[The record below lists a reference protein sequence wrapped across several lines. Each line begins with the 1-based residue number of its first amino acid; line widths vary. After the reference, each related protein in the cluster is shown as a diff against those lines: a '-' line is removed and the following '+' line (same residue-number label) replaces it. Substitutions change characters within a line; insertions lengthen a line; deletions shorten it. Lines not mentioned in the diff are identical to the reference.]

1 METKKIRIMALHG
14 LHLRE
19 AARVVRLAQ
28 RFTSRIH
35 LWHNSLK
42 ADTRSILEVLALAVS
57 QDAEVTVVI
66 EGPDEKEAMR
76 EFSQTFENGG
86 GI

>member
-1 METKKIRIMALHG
+1 MENKKIRVLCPHG

-19 AARVVRLAQ
+19 AARVVTAAKKFISKIQ
-28 RFTSRIH
+28 
-35 LWHNSLK
+35 LWHNSAK
-42 ADTRSILEVLALAVS
+42 ADTGSILEVLLLAAP
-57 QDAEVTVVI
+57 QDSEVTLVI

-76 EFSQTFENGG
+76 ELTQIFQDGG